1 MRIAPLPLI
10 IAVLALGGSA
20 APAVASTAD
29 AIIKDC
35 SNSQT
40 GLLTGSYSKSEL
52 RDARKLVRGDIAEY
66 TGCMDAINAALN
78 RSSGSGSNSNG
89 GNNGSNGTNGG
100 GTAGGGSGTDGS
112 NGLGGTGT
120 GGGSGSDGSFGS
132 TAGSDSTGSSPGAGG
147 ATSGDDTTSGA
158 PSTPGTPTPA
168 PVQQAGSG
176 APVTLGGEIV
186 TPGIPA
192 SYESDRRSLPTPLV
206 AFLVLLAAAAIG
218 FGAPTIGRRVL
229 ARRRA

>member
-20 APAVASTAD
+20 APAAASTAD

-78 RSSGSGSNSNG
+78 RSDGSGSNGSG
-89 GNNGSNGTNGG
+89 GNSGSGGSGG
-100 GTAGGGSGTDGS
+100 GTGGGGSGTDGS
-112 NGLGGTGT
+112 SGLGGTGT
-120 GGGSGSDGSFGS
+120 GGGTGSDGSFGS
-132 TAGSDSTGSSPGAGG
+132 TAGSDSTGSTPGTGG
-147 ATSGDDTTSGA
+147 TTSGDGTTPA
-158 PSTPGTPTPA
+158 TPVTPTPA

-176 APVTLGGEIV
+176 APVTLGGETV

>member
-20 APAVASTAD
+20 APAAASTAD

-40 GLLTGSYSKSEL
+40 GLLTGSYSKSDL

-78 RSSGSGSNSNG
+78 RSDGSGSNNNG
-89 GNNGSNGTNGG
+89 GNSGTGGSGDGTGGG
-100 GTAGGGSGTDGS
+100 GTGTDGGS
-112 NGLGGTGT
+112 GLGGTGT
-120 GGGSGSDGSFGS
+120 GGSTGSDGSFGS
-132 TAGSDSTGSSPGAGG
+132 TAGSNSTGSTPGTGGTTGGAGTTPGAP
-147 ATSGDDTTSGA
+147 AT
-158 PSTPGTPTPA
+158 PVTPTPA

-176 APVTLGGEIV
+176 APVTLGGETV